1 MTKKII
7 YDTMMAFLAGDKPSK
22 FFESLK
28 ENNTINNYIDVFF
41 PELSAHLDMWNKTMN
56 VLDEAAKRR
65 NRVSDSDNFMLAAL
79 CSNLSKSETEDFLRR
94 MEISEDEI
102 NYIHEMIQNY
112 YTLHSCFENK
122 SKIRST
128 NYVFRSMKQ
137 PYDVFQLCFANNIS
151 DDEAEFLITRFA
163 IYENVIP
170 RKITVEVE
178 QF

>member
-7 YDTMMAFLAGDKPSK
+7 YDAMMAFLGDNKPSE

-28 ENNTINNYIDVFF
+28 ANNKNSNYLNVFF
-41 PELSAHLDMWNKTMN
+41 PELSAHPDMWDKTMN
-56 VLDEAAKRR
+56 VLDEAAERR
-65 NRVSDSDNFMLAAL
+65 NRVSDPEHFMLAAL
-79 CSNLSKSETEDFLRR
+79 CSNLSKSETDAFLRR

-102 NYIHEMIQNY
+102 NYIHEMLQHY
-112 YTLHSCFENK
+112 YALHSCFENK
-122 SKIRST
+122 SRIRST
-128 NYVFRSMKQ
+128 NYIFSNMKN
-137 PYDVFQLCFANNIS
+137 PYDEVQLCIANIT
-151 DDEAEFLITRFA
+151 DDAEAEFLIWRFA